1 MHVQKGV
8 QRDRQGVW
16 GLNLLLSELYV
27 LRHGVHPSWASVFP
41 STCACAKSLQSYPTL
56 CDPMDCSPARLLCPW
71 DSPGKNIGVGCH
83 GLLQGVFQT
92 QGSNLS
98 PAIPELQAD
107 SLPLSHQGSLPPTYV
122 GLFGGLTAHLES
134 SPRQILSVPLFI
146 LATAEA
152 DGFMWAGIRCEERR
166 PFSLHEARTMPL

>member
-27 LRHGVHPSWASVFP
+27 LGHRVHPCWASVFP
-41 STCACAKSLQSYPTL
+41 SPCVCAKSLQSCPAP
-56 CDPMDCSPARLLCPW
+56 CNPMDCGPPRLLCPW
-71 DSPGKNIGVGCH
+71 NSLGKNIGVGCH
-83 GLLQGVFQT
+83 ALLQGIFPT

-98 PAIPELQAD
+98 PAIPKLQAD
-107 SLPLSHQGSLPPTYV
+107 SLPLSHQGSLPSTYV

-134 SPRQILSVPLFI
+134 SPRQIPLFI

-152 DGFMWAGIRCEERR
+152 NGFMWAGVRCVERR
-166 PFSLHEARTMPL
+166 PFSLHEASTMSL